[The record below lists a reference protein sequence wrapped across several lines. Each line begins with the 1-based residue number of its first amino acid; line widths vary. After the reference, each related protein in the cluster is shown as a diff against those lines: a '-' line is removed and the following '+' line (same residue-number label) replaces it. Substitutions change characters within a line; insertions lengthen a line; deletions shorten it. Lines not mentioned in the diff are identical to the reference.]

1 MIGLRPSPAGDAT
14 TSPARTAP
22 SAGATTGASTVDIT
36 PAVALERLSD
46 WGFLATPDLP
56 DRPGPASL
64 LVAMRER
71 PTLRHY
77 DPELVTYWVSEAG
90 RGRPRWLSRES
101 PVPLSDAVSWG
112 RIRLTDRLAV
122 TNEYLTFGAHLEAAM
137 LDGVLVACFTSDAP
151 ILRSGGHSQG
161 WDEGGEQLGAFF
173 GRMILA
179 VDYVPGFEERLATA
193 QPLARYAAF
202 LADAVERY
210 RASRPLR
217 ERTGAWPL
225 LAAAATRLAGDHPDA
240 WRDGVA
246 IQAAMADRAGGA
258 AAISAPA
265 PR

>member
-1 MIGLRPSPAGDAT
+1 MIEPVASRPAGRAT
-14 TSPARTAP
+14 P
-22 SAGATTGASTVDIT
+22 GIT
-36 PAVALERLSD
+36 PDEAARRLAD

-64 LVAMRER
+64 LVAIRER

-90 RGRPRWLSRES
+90 RGRPRWLSRDS
-101 PVPLSDAVSWG
+101 RLPLSDDVSWG

-137 LDGVLVACFTSDAP
+137 LDGVLIACFTSDAP

-173 GRMILA
+173 GRMLLA
-179 VDYVPGFEERLATA
+179 VDYVPGFEARIAAAT
-193 QPLARYAAF
+193 PLARYAAF
-202 LADAVERY
+202 VADAVTRY
-210 RASRPLR
+210 RASRVLR
-217 ERTGAWPL
+217 EGAGRCWPL
-225 LAAAATRLAGDHPDA
+225 LAAEATRLAADEAAA
-240 WRDGVA
+240 WDEGLA
-246 IQAAMADRAGGA
+246 IERAMAAWAGQPG
-258 AAISAPA
+258 SVSPPG